1 MCMRDSFDAATLAQ
15 VAADIPKLNTSEYEG
30 LMFDVEEVSGS
41 AAELLPAFGAVFAAA
56 KKAGLLVGVT
66 TSHSAPYQTDT
77 PAVAIA
83 LVKAWVADSRIDI
96 LSPQLYSSGSE
107 PAPEFA
113 PTASC
118 AAAGCGWDL
127 YRGAKAQLAPSIVDA
142 SQYEAVRAFFAANIS
157 MQTAGFIEWKQQKAR
172 DALVEA
178 VSA

>member
-1 MCMRDSFDAATLAQ
+1 MAA
-15 VAADIPKLNTSEYEG
+15 VR
-30 LMFDVEEVSGS
+30 
-41 AAELLPAFGAVFAAA
+41 AAELEHIQQHAISARGYNAKGREHAVPFGHVCTLAEVASAARDIERDA
-56 KKAGLLVGVT
+56 KPIQCAE
-66 TSHSAPYQTDT
+66 AA
-77 PAVAIA
+77 AVAIA

-142 SQYEAVRAFFAANIS
+142 SQYEAVRAFFAANVS

-178 VSA
+178 VGA